1 MNDERHVALRALE
14 KIPEKNSE
22 SRGPAGAKAGN

>member
-1 MNDERHVALRALE
+1 MTSATVALRALE